1 VSSDLI
7 PGPESG
13 PLARRRA
20 LEDVARGYATAS
32 KAPNTIRAYRRD
44 LRDFEDFCSEAGLAP
59 LPASSETVALYLASL
74 AEAGAKASTIERR
87 VAAISQAH
95 QLAGHVPSPT
105 QDWMVRATMSGIRR
119 TIGTAPAKKAAA
131 VTAELR
137 RFVDVCPADTL
148 AGRRD
153 RAVLLLGFAGAFR
166 RSELVSLDVDD
177 LEETTDGLRLQLR
190 RSKTDP
196 EAAGT
201 EKGIP
206 FGAHPETC
214 PVRAVRAWLA
224 AADIE
229 QGALFRPVN
238 RHDQLQPGRL
248 TDQSV
253 ALIVKRAA
261 LRAGLDASR
270 YAGHSLRSGLAT
282 SAADGGAPERAIAR
296 QTGHRS
302 LEVLRGYIRAGTL
315 FHENA
320 AAYTGL

>member
-1 VSSDLI
+1 VTTDLV
-7 PGPESG
+7 PTSNSRSV
-13 PLARRRA
+13 ARRLA
-20 LEDVARGYATAS
+20 LEELARGYATAS

-44 LRDFEDFCSEAGLAP
+44 LRDFEDFCRDAGAAP
-59 LPASSETVALYLASL
+59 LPASPENVALYLANL
-74 AEAGAKASTIERR
+74 AEAGAKASTIQRR
-87 VAAISQAH
+87 LSAISQAH

-137 RFVDVCPADTL
+137 RLVDVSPEDTL
-148 AGRRD
+148 AGCRD

-166 RSELVSLDVDD
+166 RSELVSLNVED
-177 LEETTDGLRLQLR
+177 LAETADGLRLQLR
-190 RSKTDP
+190 RSKTDQD
-196 EAAGT
+196 AAGT

-214 PVRAVRAWLA
+214 PVRAVRAWMTA
-224 AADIE
+224 ASID
-229 QGALFRPVN
+229 QGPLFRPVN

-261 LRAGLDASR
+261 HRAGLDAAR